1 MSEITIPNKSSLRVY
16 WDDKPE
22 KYSREDRNKVRNYFS
37 NKYGVPK
44 NSINVIFRPV
54 KKDKDGNVIQL
65 TGVGIDNIMDV
76 NYQHKLFK
84 EWIEREQKVV
94 DFDRLIA
101 LDKKVNESIDFK
113 ENEFNFRSWSLKHLV
128 INNFLCFGEDN
139 NVSFSKL
146 KGINVITSDPLNA
159 GGKCVRSDTKVV
171 IKFDKS
177 EIIKKL
183 GFIPDELK

>member
-94 DFDRLIA
+94 
-101 LDKKVNESIDFK
+101 VGSI
-113 ENEFNFRSWSLKHLV
+113 
-128 INNFLCFGEDN
+128 
-139 NVSFSKL
+139 
-146 KGINVITSDPLNA
+146 T
-159 GGKCVRSDTKVV
+159 
-171 IKFDKS
+171 
-177 EIIKKL
+177 
-183 GFIPDELK
+183 IPNW